1 MGSEPSIKT
10 ERLLLRPATMDDAQA
25 LFSVYSDP
33 LVMREI
39 VEGPRDWQGT
49 LRRLHHIVKHQERYG
64 FSRWAVVER
73 RTGTV
78 IGHAGIQCWPELPHP
93 ELAYTLGRQWWGKG
107 YATEAARAWLDY
119 SFGELGLA
127 RVMLLVTP
135 TNLASI
141 RVAEKIGMHRVKE
154 THHDG
159 HRFLM
164 FEIASSEGGI
174 EVLSRTSQQQQP
186 VNEPP
191 ELPRVVGTVD
201 WWSTEEGWG
210 CLTAHEAPGGVFV
223 HFSEIVGSGD
233 KNLRPG
239 ERVEFDL
246 EDYPHGQDG
255 YFFRAYRVK
264 PLDR

>member
-49 LRRLHHIVKHQERYG
+49 LRRLHHIVEHQERYG

-119 SFGELGLA
+119 SFRELGLA

-164 FEIASSEGGI
+164 FEIASVAPSA
-174 EVLSRTSQQQQP
+174 SQQ
-186 VNEPP
+186 
-191 ELPRVVGTVD
+191 R
-201 WWSTEEGWG
+201 
-210 CLTAHEAPGGVFV
+210 
-223 HFSEIVGSGD
+223 
-233 KNLRPG
+233 LR
-239 ERVEFDL
+239 R
-246 EDYPHGQDG
+246 
-255 YFFRAYRVK
+255 K
-264 PLDR
+264 P